1 MAGLSSRDSGLIGLC
16 FSLGTGLFKSSPEDS
31 NVQPGV
37 RITDLEEVFQAE
49 GKEIRGKKNKEGY
62 NWFEL

>member
-1 MAGLSSRDSGLIGLC
+1 MAGLSSRDSGLIGLW
-16 FSLGTGLFKSSPEDS
+16 FSLGTGLFKSSPGDS

-49 GKEIRGKKNKEGY
+49 GTENARPLRQE
-62 NWFEL
+62 